1 VSEFDD
7 SASTASASDRISKE
21 HVYNAYQKMR
31 ARYHKY
37 KGRYADLAKH
47 YRELEREREKVKV
60 TYFLFYLYALELF
73 NYQNVS

>member
-1 VSEFDD
+1 MSEFDD

-60 TYFLFYLYALELF
+60 TYFLFYLNALELF

>member
-1 VSEFDD
+1 MSEFDD

-60 TYFLFYLYALELF
+60 TYFLFYLNALELF
-73 NYQNVS
+73 NYQKVS

>member
-1 VSEFDD
+1 MSEFDD

>member
-1 VSEFDD
+1 MSEFDD

-60 TYFLFYLYALELF
+60 I
-73 NYQNVS
+73 

>member
-1 VSEFDD
+1 MSEFDD

-60 TYFLFYLYALELF
+60 TYFLFYLNATELF
-73 NYQNVS
+73 NYRNVS